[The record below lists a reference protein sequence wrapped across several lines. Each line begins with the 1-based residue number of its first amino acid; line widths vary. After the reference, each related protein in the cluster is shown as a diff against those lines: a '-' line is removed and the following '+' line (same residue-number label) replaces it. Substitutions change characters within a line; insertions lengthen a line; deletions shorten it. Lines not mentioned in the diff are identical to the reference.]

1 MAEYEILIEECIR
14 TRLTSNDVKEPL
26 VMSRLARAFGLQD
39 ATQAGIGLAKTLA
52 MVLPAFAIVFQVS
65 TTFWTIFI
73 AESLGGGDYL
83 AGITIVS
90 FLVVIQLIVQTIFD
104 YPTGALGD
112 HIGQRWVIASALF
125 CYAIAFWI
133 TSTLTYTTEFIVYVA
148 IYGLMGFGASQ
159 ESGAFH
165 AWFDNNYRVA
175 MPQDKD
181 RKAYGV
187 FWGKVGFIWQISST
201 LVLIPGS
208 IIATIFFRQ
217 LVFQIQA
224 IACILLAF
232 VVLSIIKDLPGA
244 REVSESK
251 SFKEYAGLMKDGV
264 RFLFS
269 SRFVSLVLFGEVF
282 LWAIGTVWW
291 QIVLFPLYFA
301 YLFNDVTVS
310 SFRTLVFFPEA
321 FGQERSGVIAQR
333 FDPVKW
339 TPRLRF
345 FQFLGVVFNILLAA
359 IIFAMPPP
367 TEAVDIIGLYI
378 FDVPIIEMPVQ
389 SVLPIV
395 LLFII
400 FIITDLI
407 GGIAN
412 ILNQRVFLDVVPNR
426 IRNSIYSLQPTIAMM
441 MAIPFILLFGWLLP
455 LHGFPTTFML
465 MAIVTLFGTL
475 LIVQGFRNPIPQAE
489 LVVPAEEEA
498 IEIVGDLEVT

>member
-1 MAEYEILIEECIR
+1 
-14 TRLTSNDVKEPL
+14 
-26 VMSRLARAFGLQD
+26 MSRLASAFGLQD
-39 ATQAGIGLAKTLA
+39 ATDAGLGLAKTLA
-52 MVLPAFAIVFQVS
+52 VLLPAFAIVFQVS
-65 TTFWTIFI
+65 TTFWVIFI
-73 AESLGGGDYL
+73 AESLGGGDYF
-83 AGITIVS
+83 AGITMVS
-90 FLVVIQLIVQTIFD
+90 FLVVIQLIIQTIFD

-112 HIGQRWVIASALF
+112 HIGQRWVIASALI
-125 CYAIAFWI
+125 CYAIAFWL
-133 TSTLTYTTEFIVYVA
+133 TATLTYTTEFSVYVI
-148 IYGLMGFGASQ
+148 IYALMGLGASQ

-208 IIATIFFRQ
+208 IVATVFFRE

-224 IACILLAF
+224 AACILLAII
-232 VVLSIIKDLPGA
+232 VLVKIKDLPGA
-244 REVSESK
+244 REVTESK
-251 SFKEYAGLMKDGV
+251 SFREYIDLMKDGV

-269 SRFVSLVLFGEVF
+269 SRFISLVIFGEVF

-301 YLFNDVTVS
+301 YLFNDVAVS

-339 TPRLRF
+339 TPRFRI
-345 FQFLGVVFNILLAA
+345 FQFLGFVFNIILAV
-359 IIFAMPPP
+359 IIFTLPPP
-367 TEAVDIIGLYI
+367 PDPVNVVGLYI
-378 FDVPIIEMPVQ
+378 FDIPLIEMPAQ
-389 SVLPIV
+389 SVLPMVLIFVVFIV
-395 LLFII
+395 A
-400 FIITDLI
+400 DLM

-412 ILNQRVFLDVVPNR
+412 ILNQRVLLDVVPNR

-441 MAIPFILLFGWLLP
+441 AAIPFILLFGWLLP
-455 LHGFPTTFML
+455 LHGFPTTFAL
-465 MAIVTLFGTL
+465 MALVTLVGTL
-475 LIVQGFRNPIPQAE
+475 LIIQGFRNPIPQAE

-498 IEIVGDLEVT
+498 IEIVGALEVT